1 MTQPIYAQEF
11 PVETVHVDR
20 FGRLKSSM
28 ILYFA
33 QEVATDHC
41 EILGCDWDAMAQ
53 KGLFW
58 AVMRHRIQ
66 IHRLPKAGQTIRIET
81 WPMPTTRTCYPRAM
95 AAYDEN
101 GEILFQVH
109 SLWVLMDAASR
120 AMVLPGKSGV
130 QVDGIL
136 RGTELPAPSGLVP
149 REMEQAIRRR
159 VCYSDLDRNG
169 HMNNVKYLDW
179 IADLLP
185 SDFHREHPP
194 VSISLCY
201 VNEAREGTELSIHW
215 THSDGNVLRA
225 EVNAHNSG
233 KRIFGAEIF
242 CG

>member
-1 MTQPIYAQEF
+1 MEPIYSREF
-11 PVETVHVDR
+11 SIDTVYVDR

-58 AVMRHRIQ
+58 AVIRHRIQ
-66 IHRLPKAGQTIRIET
+66 IQRLPMVGENIRIET
-81 WPMPTTRTCYPRAM
+81 WPMPTTRTSYPRSM
-95 AAYDEN
+95 AAYDEQ
-101 GEILFQVH
+101 GEVLFRVH
-109 SLWVLMDAASR
+109 SLWVLMDVKSR

-130 QVDGIL
+130 EVNGIL
-136 RGTELPAPSGLVP
+136 RGTELPTPASLIP
-149 REMEQAIRRR
+149 REMERQTART

-179 IADLLP
+179 AADLLP
-185 SDFHREHPP
+185 SHFHKENPP
-194 VSISLCY
+194 KSISLCY
-201 VNEAREGTELSIHW
+201 VSEAREGAVLSMSW
-215 THSDGNVLRA
+215 THSEDNVLRVEATEA
-225 EVNAHNSG
+225 ESG
-233 KRIFGAEIF
+233 KRIFGAEMV